1 VPRPREFDRID
12 VLERAMQVFWSKGY
26 AATSMR
32 DLTDAMAL
40 SKSSLYDTFGSKH
53 DLFLEAMD
61 HYRET
66 VTSQVRSVAALQKP
80 AVQVIAAVLHRA
92 VDRILEPNGR
102 RGCFLNNCA
111 VEVAPWDPE
120 AAERCRAGMTVMEE
134 TFLKLVQ
141 RAQAEGDIS
150 DERDAKALA
159 RFLNGTVNGIMV
171 VGKANPDRDV
181 LDDIVA
187 AAVRDL

>member
-1 VPRPREFDRID
+1 
-12 VLERAMQVFWSKGY
+12 
-26 AATSMR
+26 
-32 DLTDAMAL
+32 
-40 SKSSLYDTFGSKH
+40 
-53 DLFLEAMD
+53 
-61 HYRET
+61 
-66 VTSQVRSVAALQKP
+66 
-80 AVQVIAAVLHRA
+80 VLHRA